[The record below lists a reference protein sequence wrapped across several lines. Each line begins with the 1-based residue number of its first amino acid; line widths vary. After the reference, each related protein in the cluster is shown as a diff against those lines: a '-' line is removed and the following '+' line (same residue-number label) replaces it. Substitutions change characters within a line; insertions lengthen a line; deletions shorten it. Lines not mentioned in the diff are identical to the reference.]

1 MVTCEYATEIW
12 TFVDYFFSSHGQ
24 DTFMSCRFDSGLINT
39 ILDTAEHLKCG
50 FQILNCRVNRGG
62 HVKDVVPTDK
72 STALVQFYS
81 NNQADLEALEAKIQT
96 LTDVMAKAEATMK
109 VVDRSFASKAKG
121 SGSGGGA
128 ARKMGRSAVVESQ
141 EEQRVLVLG
150 AGRVSMSL
158 VDWLGRTARKSIHVA
173 SDNEEEARM
182 VAKIAERGS
191 HVALDLKDASNLAS
205 LVKGK
210 DVVISLLPAPM
221 HPIVAEE
228 CIRQKASLVTA
239 SYESPAM
246 KESNER

>member
-1 MVTCEYATEIW
+1 
-12 TFVDYFFSSHGQ
+12 
-24 DTFMSCRFDSGLINT
+24 MSCRFDTGLINT

-81 NNQADLEALEAKIQT
+81 NNQVDLVLLEAKIHT

-109 VVDRSFASKAKG
+109 VVGSSFRAKG
-121 SGSGGGA
+121 VPNGGNGGETT
-128 ARKMGRSAVVESQ
+128 RKIGRSVVVESQ

-158 VDWLGRTARKSIHVA
+158 VNWLGRTAQKSIHVA

-182 VAKIAERGS
+182 VAKIAKRGS
-191 HVALDLKDASNLAS
+191 HIALDLNNSANLAS
-205 LVKGK
+205 LVKDK

-246 KESNER
+246 KDLNER

>member
-1 MVTCEYATEIW
+1 MP
-12 TFVDYFFSSHGQ
+12 
-24 DTFMSCRFDSGLINT
+24 CRFDSGLINT

-109 VVDRSFASKAKG
+109 VVDRSFNIKAKDVPNG
-121 SGSGGGA
+121 GSGGGTT
-128 ARKMGRSAVVESQ
+128 RKTGRSAVVESQ

-158 VDWLGRTARKSIHVA
+158 VDWLGRTAQKSIHVA

-191 HVALDLKDASNLAS
+191 HIALDLKDSVNLAS

-246 KESNER
+246 KELNER